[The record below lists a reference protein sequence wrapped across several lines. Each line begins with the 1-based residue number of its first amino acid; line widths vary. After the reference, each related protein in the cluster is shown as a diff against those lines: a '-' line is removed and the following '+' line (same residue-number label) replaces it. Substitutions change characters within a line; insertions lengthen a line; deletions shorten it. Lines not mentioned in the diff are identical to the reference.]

1 MRLSAC
7 LITKG
12 EPSLPAAVASIRPH
26 VDEIVIVGTAQEAG
40 EIARPLADIYETFT
54 DCNDSEGIADFAM
67 ARQHSFD
74 LATGDAAIWIDSD
87 DELQGGERLRE
98 LVSTMPKGTAFI
110 ELPYLYEV
118 DEKGRA
124 TCVQTRER
132 IVKPIGAWRW
142 QDPVHE
148 VLVTEMTPVSRGET
162 DAVTII
168 HRRKGKPDF
177 ARNLRILERWTKRD
191 PESSRARFYLGLGY
205 FDAGRFADSARVF
218 EDLLPR
224 DMHPD
229 ERAIAAM
236 RLSWIAARE
245 HDAEGAI
252 HWAQVALDARPWAE
266 CSFALARAWHV
277 RASETGARSD
287 FEQIAY
293 HARAGLAAP
302 PTQTRLWVNPLDRV
316 AYIHAT
322 LNVALAELGDTRGA
336 LESVRVALAHMPDDA
351 SLRQNEL
358 LYEAELAGQS
368 TQAALRDTDRV
379 ARKAM
384 ALHTKGDIR
393 LDVRDTVAERLGVK
407 MTRPAG
413 CLDIVFA
420 CGDAWEAWNPAT
432 IERHGIGGS
441 EQAVA
446 HMARELAAL
455 GHRVRVYT
463 SVGAGAGHYEG
474 VDWRPTQDM
483 ARAAPC
489 DVLVAWRDM
498 RLLEVVPAKVRL
510 AWAHDVVLGGMS
522 EWGAALADRVLA
534 LSEWHRECLL
544 QQHPEIRSEQ
554 IVVTRNG
561 VLPSMFEAC
570 DGLPRYSERAIYSS
584 SPTRGLEL
592 HLDWWPRVRAVVP
605 NAELLVAYGFET
617 WEKMASANGDSEALA
632 RINALETRLDL
643 MADRGVRMLGRVP
656 PARLYEEMA
665 QAGVWLHPSWDTAN
679 DREFYEVSCIGA
691 IEAMASGCRVIATHL
706 GALPETVGDGG
717 VLIDVEPNDEG
728 GAQRWV
734 TEIVAAMAMGPRSRD
749 LMIRG
754 GVPDWEDRNA
764 LAKRTRDRFAWS
776 GVAAQWETL
785 MRELLVESGRE
796 AA

>member
-1 MRLSAC
+1 
-7 LITKG
+7 
-12 EPSLPAAVASIRPH
+12 
-26 VDEIVIVGTAQEAG
+26 
-40 EIARPLADIYETFT
+40 
-54 DCNDSEGIADFAM
+54 
-67 ARQHSFD
+67 
-74 LATGDAAIWIDSD
+74 
-87 DELQGGERLRE
+87 
-98 LVSTMPKGTAFI
+98 
-110 ELPYLYEV
+110 
-118 DEKGRA
+118 
-124 TCVQTRER
+124 
-132 IVKPIGAWRW
+132 
-142 QDPVHE
+142 DPVHE
-148 VLVTEMTPVSRGET
+148 VFVTEMTPVSRGET

-441 EQAVA
+441 EQSVA
-446 HMARELAAL
+446 
-455 GHRVRVYT
+455 
-463 SVGAGAGHYEG
+463 
-474 VDWRPTQDM
+474 DM

-584 SPTRGLEL
+584 SPTRGLE
-592 HLDWWPRVRAVVP
+592 
-605 NAELLVAYGFET
+605 
-617 WEKMASANGDSEALA
+617 
-632 RINALETRLDL
+632 
-643 MADRGVRMLGRVP
+643 
-656 PARLYEEMA
+656 
-665 QAGVWLHPSWDTAN
+665 
-679 DREFYEVSCIGA
+679 
-691 IEAMASGCRVIATHL
+691 
-706 GALPETVGDGG
+706 
-717 VLIDVEPNDEG
+717 
-728 GAQRWV
+728 
-734 TEIVAAMAMGPRSRD
+734 
-749 LMIRG
+749 
-754 GVPDWEDRNA
+754 
-764 LAKRTRDRFAWS
+764 
-776 GVAAQWETL
+776 
-785 MRELLVESGRE
+785 
-796 AA
+796 